1 MNNNFNKFNDFD
13 KRQEENY
20 FRCDDFIE
28 ENFVRA
34 EEFRHYALQSFHTCK
49 GKFKDIKVKKYKN
62 GYIDKYKSINV

>member
-28 ENFVRA
+28 ENFLRA
-34 EEFRHYALQSFHTCK
+34 EEFRHYALRSFHTCK
-49 GKFKDIKVKKYKN
+49 EKYKGIKVKKYKN
-62 GYIDKYKSINV
+62 GYIDKCKSINM